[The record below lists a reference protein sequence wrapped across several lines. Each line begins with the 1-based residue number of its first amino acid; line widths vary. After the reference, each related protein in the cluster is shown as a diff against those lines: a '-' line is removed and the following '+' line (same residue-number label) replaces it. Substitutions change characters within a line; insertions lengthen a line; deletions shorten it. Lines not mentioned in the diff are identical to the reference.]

1 MRLKEIAHG
10 LTLARPTEGYVRS
23 AGVHASDLYGAF
35 YRDHDPA
42 RYDKKDAKGQA
53 IPMDLTKLEMG
64 TSFEEVLEPAIR
76 LRLFGDRPGEFIFHL
91 DECPGEGSEWCKEHC
106 VIYSPDYL
114 FEESDGELVLGEFKL
129 TWYSMRGAPTDKKF
143 AKWWSQIKLY
153 CHWLGL
159 RRARLFVLF
168 VNGDYT
174 PPSPSLRAWEAVFTT
189 QELQDEFDMIAR
201 HARRKGL
208 LAA

>member
-1 MRLKEIAHG
+1 LRLKEIAHG

-42 RYDKKDAKGQA
+42 RYDKKDAKGEA

-76 LRLFGDRPGEFIFHL
+76 LRLFGDRPGEFTS
-91 DECPGEGSEWCKEHC
+91 PEG

-114 FEESDGELVLGEFKL
+114 FEEPDGDLVLGEFKL